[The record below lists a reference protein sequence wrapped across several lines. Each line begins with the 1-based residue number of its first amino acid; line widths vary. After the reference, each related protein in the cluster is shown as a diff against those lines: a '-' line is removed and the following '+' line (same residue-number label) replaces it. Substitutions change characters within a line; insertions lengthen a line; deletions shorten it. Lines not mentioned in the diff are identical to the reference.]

1 MRKASSFFNQL
12 TLFKSQ
18 KSDESDGDSSLHKQ
32 YSSSSKCSNDKKSVM
47 EKEWSKTCG
56 QMDKRA
62 QLLQVIAN
70 FIFYFIIKLWQDALS
85 EAEKSN
91 TKIKPVNI
99 FKADSSLCLRKP
111 SLYPSSKD
119 DDTTWDTA
127 LHSTSFFCINDLPG
141 FGSNKELESIR
152 RDSLT
157 TDDPK
162 SFKRKSKRKQ
172 LFKVNSVDDAIF
184 K

>member
-70 FIFYFIIKLWQDALS
+70 FDSFILLSNYDRMLYWKLRRATQR
-85 EAEKSN
+85 SN
-91 TKIKPVNI
+91 QLI
-99 FKADSSLCLRKP
+99 
-111 SLYPSSKD
+111 SSKQ
-119 DDTTWDTA
+119 TQA
-127 LHSTSFFCINDLPG
+127 F
-141 FGSNKELESIR
+141 
-152 RDSLT
+152 
-157 TDDPK
+157 
-162 SFKRKSKRKQ
+162 
-172 LFKVNSVDDAIF
+172 V
-184 K
+184 

>member
-1 MRKASSFFNQL
+1 MIVIE
-12 TLFKSQ
+12 TLNHCTNKTYHLLNVVMITNLSW
-18 KSDESDGDSSLHKQ
+18 
-32 YSSSSKCSNDKKSVM
+32 KKSGPKLVDRWI
-47 EKEWSKTCG
+47 KEHSSYRFYCQFYTY
-56 QMDKRA
+56 
-62 QLLQVIAN
+62 N
-70 FIFYFIIKLWQDALS
+70 FIIILWQDALL

-127 LHSTSFFCINDLPG
+127 SHSTSFFCINDLPG